1 MDTLNDRSDIQ
12 QQAASAQDGE
22 LSDQDLELVVGGADL
37 QQQLIL
43 S

>member
-1 MDTLNDRSDIQ
+1 METLKNRNEVE

-22 LSDQDLELVVGGADL
+22 LSDQDLELVVGGADPAHHPV
-37 QQQLIL
+37 L